1 MNDLSEGPGLQA
13 TMALQF
19 VKRDGRIFMIFE
31 AGLGERLIEIAVIEP
46 GKHRLSGRIRSL
58 KGV

>member
-19 VKRDGRIFMIFE
+19 VERDGRIFMIFE
-31 AGLGERLIEIAVIEP
+31 AGLGERLIEIWLNSP
-46 GKHRLSGRIRSL
+46 CRGNR
-58 KGV
+58 KGGA